1 MLENS
6 VANWGMKRRAMPM
19 IMPISC
25 AGTPMRAK
33 GESNRSKA
41 SVKSS
46 VIVVSVTRL
55 IPAIMSSSRQAIK
68 RQVKTPCSLT
78 RMNAHSK

>member
-1 MLENS
+1 
-6 VANWGMKRRAMPM
+6 M

-25 AGTPMRAK
+25 AGTPMRTK
-33 GESNRSKA
+33 GDSNRSKA

-46 VIVVSVTRL
+46 VIVVSVMRL
-55 IPAIMSSSRQAIK
+55 IPAIMSKSRQAMSK
-68 RQVKTPCSLT
+68 QVSTPSSLM

>member
-6 VANWGMKRRAMPM
+6 VANCGMKRRAMPM

-25 AGTPMRAK
+25 AGTPKRAK
-33 GESNRSKA
+33 GESSRSKA

-55 IPAIMSSSRQAIK
+55 IPAIMSSSRQAMSK
-68 RQVKTPCSLT
+68 QVSTPCSLM